1 MQYPETS
8 IDCLFKNWDVPVY
21 VFYKSTPNM
30 EYFNNHKAHVF
41 ECAASPCHLKTRFV
55 RRFLYT
61 GDTSSTSNPHRHA
74 RVCWGDEALAATDQ
88 MCDVKTAHEA
98 LRNHNS
104 KNGSITAAFKH
115 VGTGRV
121 TYSHRQH
128 TRIEAYRIVNDRAF
142 CCLMK
147 TGRPDYYIPSV
158 EVLSHDVKNVFV
170 RVCERIVKFQEID
183 GKLSFATD
191 AWTSPNYKVY
201 IAITVH
207 FERNG
212 TPMAL
217 LLDLVEVPKFHTGV
231 NMANAFADVLEAFGV
246 KD

>member
-1 MQYPETS
+1 DRLS
-8 IDCLFKNWDVPVY
+8 KNWDAPVY
-21 VFYKSTPNM
+21 VFYKSTPKV
-30 EYFNNHKAHVF
+30 EYFNNRKAHVF
-41 ECAASPCHLKTRFV
+41 ECAASPCCLKTRFV

-61 GDTSSTSNPHRHA
+61 GDTSSTSDLRRHA
-74 RVCWGDEALAATDQ
+74 RVCWGDEALAAADQ
-88 MCDVKTAHEA
+88 TRDVKTAREA

-128 TRIEAYRIVNDRAF
+128 TRIEARYIVNDHAF
-142 CCLMK
+142 RCLMK
-147 TGRPDYYIPSV
+147 TGRPDYYIPSA
-158 EVLSHDVKNVFV
+158 EMLSRDVKNVFV
-170 RVCERIVKFQEID
+170 RVRERIAKLLQEID

-191 AWTSPNYKVY
+191 AWTSPNYKAY

-217 LLDLVEVPKFHTGV
+217 LLDLVEV
-231 NMANAFADVLEAFGV
+231 
-246 KD
+246 

>member
-1 MQYPETS
+1 LS
-8 IDCLFKNWDVPVY
+8 KNWDAPVY
-21 VFYKSTPNM
+21 IFYKSTPKV
-30 EYFNNHKAHVF
+30 EYFNNCKAHVF
-41 ECAASPCHLKTRFV
+41 ECAASSCCLKTRFICCI
-55 RRFLYT
+55 LYT
-61 GDTSSTSNPHRHA
+61 DDISSTSNLCQHA
-74 RVCWGDEALAATDQ
+74 RVCWGDEALAAADQ
-88 MCDVKTAHEA
+88 THDVKTACEA

-121 TYSHRQH
+121 TYSHHQH
-128 TRIEAYRIVNDRAF
+128 TRIEARYIPINDHAF

-147 TGRPDYYIPSV
+147 TERPGYYIPSA
-158 EVLSHDVKNVFV
+158 EMLSRDVKNVFV
-170 RVCERIVKFQEID
+170 HVRECIAKLLQEIN

-191 AWTSPNYKVY
+191 AWMSPNYKAY

-231 NMANAFADVLEAFGV
+231 NMVNAF
-246 KD
+246 